1 MIDQLTNMPNR
12 RSFDERLHMEW
23 SRAIRE
29 QAPISLLML
38 DIDKFKNY
46 NDTYGHQQGD
56 VALQTVA
63 KILLGSTRRSSDFA
77 ARWGGE
83 EFAVLLPNTP
93 LPNAVDVAGKIRVN
107 IENEVIPCAGNSTAN
122 VTASIGVNSQIPARD
137 SSLEAFISAADKA
150 LYAAKAAGRNLVKS
164 G

>member
-1 MIDQLTNMPNR
+1 
-12 RSFDERLHMEW
+12 MEW

-29 QAPISLLML
+29 QVPISFLML

-56 VALQTVA
+56 VVLQAVA
-63 KILLGSTRRSSDFA
+63 KLLLKSSRRSSDFA

-83 EFAVLLPNTP
+83 EFAILLPNTP
-93 LPNAVDVAGKIRVN
+93 LPNAMDVAEKIRVN
-107 IENEVIPCAGNSTAN
+107 IENEMIPCTGNTTTK

-137 SSLEAFISAADKA
+137 SSLEEFISAADKA
-150 LYAAKAAGRNLVKS
+150 LYAAKAAGRNQVKS
-164 G
+164 GQA

>member
-1 MIDQLTNMPNR
+1 
-12 RSFDERLHMEW
+12 MEW

-29 QAPISLLML
+29 QVPISFLML

-56 VALQTVA
+56 VVLQAVA
-63 KILLGSTRRSSDFA
+63 KLLLKSSRRSSEFA

-83 EFAVLLPNTP
+83 EFAILLPNTP
-93 LPNAVDVAGKIRVN
+93 LPNAMDVAEKIRVN
-107 IENEVIPCAGNSTAN
+107 IENEMIPCIGNTTTK
-122 VTASIGVNSQIPARD
+122 VTASIGVNAQIPARD

-150 LYAAKAAGRNLVKS
+150 LYAAKAAGRNQVKS
-164 G
+164 GEA